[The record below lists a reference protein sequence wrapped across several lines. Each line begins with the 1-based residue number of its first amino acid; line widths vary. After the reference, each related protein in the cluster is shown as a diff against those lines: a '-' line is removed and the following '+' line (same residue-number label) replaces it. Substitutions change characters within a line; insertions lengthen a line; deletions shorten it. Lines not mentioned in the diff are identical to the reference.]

1 MVQGIAE
8 DILISGFGLVFV
20 VAGLYAVNL
29 GWTERTR
36 SSEIA
41 DTETTEIRNLE
52 AGRVEIKGTALLP
65 EEASPVQS
73 PISRTDALAAHVEVQ
88 EWDSSGRAGNWQTI
102 HETVVEA
109 PMLVDD
115 GTGRIHVEL
124 PSDDGLNV
132 EQTVWEVESNE
143 EPPDDVRRYV
153 ENVAGLDI
161 PERSDYGPVSI
172 GEPRKYKE
180 GYIEPGAEVYV
191 LGSAREADAG
201 WGERNFVI
209 DDPTDSGEFILSDKS
224 EQELVQEGK
233 VGGLIYI
240 GIGGLVTIAGVV
252 TVVIPWLPQ

>member
-8 DILISGFGLVFV
+8 DILISGFGLVFLI
-20 VAGLYAVNL
+20 AGLYAMKL
-29 GWTERTR
+29 GWDERTI

-41 DTETTEIRNLE
+41 RTETTEIRNLE
-52 AGRVEIKGTALLP
+52 AGPAEIKGSAQLP
-65 EEASPVQS
+65 EQASPVQS
-73 PISRTDALAAHVEVQ
+73 PISRNDALAAHVEVQ
-88 EWDSSGRAGNWQTI
+88 EWDSSGRAGNWQTM

-115 GTGRIHVEL
+115 GTGTVHVEL

-153 ENVAGLDI
+153 ENVAGLNI

-180 GYIEPGAEVYV
+180 GYIEPGAKVYV
-191 LGSAREADAG
+191 LGSAREADAD
-201 WGERNFVI
+201 WGERNFTI
-209 DDPTDSGEFILSDKS
+209 DEPTESGEFILSDKA

-233 VGGLIYI
+233 VGGLIYL
-240 GIGGLVTIAGVV
+240 GIGGLITIVGVV
-252 TVVIPWLPQ
+252 TVVIPWLPA